1 MATTSREE
9 RRRQGLRYLIAA
21 GAMSLVIVGLL
32 IALRPSGTPLGWM
45 IRAAALLGYWAIFLA
60 VISSAYTRELFQL
73 LGHPFIKLHHGV
85 ALSGLILVTL
95 HPLGVALRSSSL
107 GVFVPAVSSLDA
119 FLRLGG
125 RPAWY
130 LLGIAALA
138 AAMRV
143 RMKRSWRI
151 IHYLTYAAFLL
162 ATVHAVMI
170 GSDFVS
176 PVMQAL
182 AIALAAVVAV
192 SFARKRIKRQRATGG

>member
-1 MATTSREE
+1 MATTSREA
-9 RRRQGLRYLIAA
+9 RRRRGVRYLIVV
-21 GAMSLVIVGLL
+21 GAISTTMVGLL
-32 IALRPSGTPLGWM
+32 IALQPAGGMLDWLIRGT
-45 IRAAALLGYWAIFLA
+45 ALLGYWAVFLA
-60 VISSAYTRELFQL
+60 VISSAYTRELFRL
-73 LGHPFIKLHHGV
+73 FGHPFIKLHHAV

-95 HPLGVALRSSSL
+95 HPLGVALRSATL
-107 GVFVPAVSSLDA
+107 GVFVPAVSSLEA

-130 LLGIAALA
+130 LLVVAAIA

-143 RMKRSWRI
+143 RIERTWRL

-176 PVMQAL
+176 PIMRAL
-182 AIALAAVVAV
+182 AVALAALALV
-192 SFARKRIKRQRATGG
+192 SFARKRIRKRRLTNR